1 MLFTHGES
9 EDGTLTG
16 STEPKLHL
24 KERELQMRRLNLV
37 LSALLLLS
45 ANQSAQADNIYEC
58 NEQGTTVGKYTT
70 AGATVNASFI
80 TGLSMPSDMV
90 LDGSGHI
97 FVVNNGTHTIGEYT
111 TSGTTVNASL
121 FTTPASAW
129 AWGITYDGNGHL
141 FVTGGAYSNVIGEY
155 TTAGGTVNASLITTG
170 LSGPLGITCDGNGHL
185 FVANSKGGTIG
196 EYTTSGATVNASLI
210 AGLQYPTAI
219 TYYGGNLYIA
229 DFSGGVDEYTAAGAL
244 VQANLAP
251 GFSDPCSIALD
262 GRGDFFVGGPEASY
276 TVPIGEYTTSGA
288 VVNAALLTGFHSPS
302 GLQIERTPEP
312 STLALLGAGAVGLLA
327 YGWRRRR
334 AA

>member
-1 MLFTHGES
+1 
-9 EDGTLTG
+9 
-16 STEPKLHL
+16 
-24 KERELQMRRLNLV
+24 
-37 LSALLLLS
+37 
-45 ANQSAQADNIYEC
+45 
-58 NEQGTTVGKYTT
+58 
-70 AGATVNASFI
+70 
-80 TGLSMPSDMV
+80 
-90 LDGSGHI
+90 
-97 FVVNNGTHTIGEYT
+97 
-111 TSGTTVNASL
+111 
-121 FTTPASAW
+121 
-129 AWGITYDGNGHL
+129 
-141 FVTGGAYSNVIGEY
+141 VTGGAYSNVIGEY